1 MRGIK
6 FPLTSAVTSARV
18 EKIVDS
24 VKSFIQAQLDEI
36 RENKLRFGLI
46 VTCLV
51 VVIILSV
58 ADFESGE
65 EINLN
70 ATEKNVENLPK
81 TENISVM
88 PENVKEVIG
97 ANSDAVF
104 IQNPFEIPAQIDEV
118 EEPPKVEEKILI
130 PPPVIEIPK
139 LPEVKFVL
147 KGVAGIGD
155 DKTALVIKI
164 SESKSEPQF
173 LKVGEKIGNKII
185 IEIADDFLT
194 LEDGEKIFME

>member
-51 VVIILSV
+51 VAIIFSV

-70 ATEKNVENLPK
+70 ATEKTIENLPK